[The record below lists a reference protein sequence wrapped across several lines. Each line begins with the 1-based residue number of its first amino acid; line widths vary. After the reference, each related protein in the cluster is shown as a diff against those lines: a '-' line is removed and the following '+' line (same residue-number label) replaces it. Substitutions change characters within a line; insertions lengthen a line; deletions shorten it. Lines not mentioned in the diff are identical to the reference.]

1 MLNPKTLKVRVAIKV
16 NDYSQLKEVREH
28 FNKGG
33 NGTVVN
39 PVFNESIKYP
49 LYILN
54 FGTYFTCRVFT
65 GDISTIVALKLDYK
79 DTVIKPLKRV
89 KDE

>member
-1 MLNPKTLKVRVAIKV
+1 MLNPKTLEVRVAIKV
-16 NDYSQLKEVREH
+16 NDYSQLKEVIEH

-33 NGTVVN
+33 NGFIAN
-39 PVFNESIKYP
+39 PVSNKLIEYP

-65 GDISTIVALKLDYK
+65 GDISTIVAFKLDYK
-79 DTVIKPLKRV
+79 DTIIKPLKRV
-89 KDE
+89 QDE